1 MARFFVDPDDVHG
14 DTVTVTGEEAHHIS
28 TVLRLGPGDIITLL
42 DGKGS
47 LYQCRIEEKS
57 SGIVQ
62 CRVLEALPAGG
73 EPPLRVVLLQGIAK
87 GDRMD
92 MVIQK
97 GTELGA
103 SVFVPVHC
111 RRSVVRLDAA
121 KGAARRERWQR
132 IAAGAAKQCRRA
144 LVPDVYEPV
153 TWENALG
160 LIPPGAPAFLPW
172 EEESGRSL
180 KQELQCRPAP
190 AEAYIIIGPEG
201 GLEPDEVDEARHRG
215 VVPVSLG
222 PRILRTET
230 AGLAVI
236 SMVLYQWGDLGESL
250 YGS

>member
-1 MARFFVDPDDVHG
+1 MARFLIDPGDVQG

-28 TVLRLGPGDIITLL
+28 RVLRLGPGDIITLL

-47 LYQCRIEEKS
+47 LYQCRIEEKA
-57 SGIVQ
+57 SGTVQ
-62 CRVLEALPAGG
+62 CRVLETLPAGG
-73 EPPLRVVLLQGIAK
+73 EPPLRLVLLQGIAK
-87 GDRMD
+87 GDKMD
-92 MVIQK
+92 TIIQK

-111 RRSVVRLDAA
+111 RRSVVRLDVA

-144 LVPDVYEPV
+144 LVPEVYEPV
-153 TWENALG
+153 TWGNALNF
-160 LIPPGAPAFLPW
+160 IPPGAPAFLTW

-180 KQELQCRPAP
+180 KQELHSRPAP
-190 AEAYIIIGPEG
+190 PEVYIMIGPEG
-201 GLEPDEVDEARHRG
+201 GLESDEVDEARCRG
-215 VVPVSLG
+215 IVPVSLG

-236 SMVLYQWGDLGESL
+236 SMVLYQWGDLGES
-250 YGS
+250 SNES